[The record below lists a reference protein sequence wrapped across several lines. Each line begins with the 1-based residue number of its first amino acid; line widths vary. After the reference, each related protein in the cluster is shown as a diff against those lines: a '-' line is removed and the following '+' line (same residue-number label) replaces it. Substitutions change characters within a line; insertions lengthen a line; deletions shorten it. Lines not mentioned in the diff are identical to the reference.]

1 MNQIDKS
8 LVMLGLGAA
17 FAAFTTAYV
26 FGQSPKASTLK

>member
-1 MNQIDKS
+1 MDQIDKS

-26 FGQSPKASTLK
+26 FGQSPKVSDRK